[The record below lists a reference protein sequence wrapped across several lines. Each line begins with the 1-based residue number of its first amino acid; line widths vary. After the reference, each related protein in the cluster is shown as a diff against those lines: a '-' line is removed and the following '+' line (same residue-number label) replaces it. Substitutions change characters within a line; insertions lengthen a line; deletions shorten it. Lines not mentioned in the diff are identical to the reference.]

1 MQGRQKNP
9 VLGGILMKCYSIT
22 YWLEPLRGNVTYRR
36 FCRADSVQ
44 EAKARALEW
53 LEGMLDYHTVSRRLI
68 WVEED
73 V

>member
-1 MQGRQKNP
+1 
-9 VLGGILMKCYSIT
+9 MKYYSIT
-22 YWLEPLRGNVTYRR
+22 YWLEPLLGNVTYRR

-53 LEGMLDYHTVSRRLI
+53 LEGMSDYHTTSRRLI